1 MCKQSPFQNHGVG
14 GKVNQLGYVAPH
26 VYMGEFQEMGFR
38 ILAGSICIL
47 RNISINSCKSNKQ
60 QFRIHSQSLLKNLG
74 GGQDKP
80 AGIGCPPPVIQN
92 IFID

>member
-1 MCKQSPFQNHGVG
+1 
-14 GKVNQLGYVAPH
+14 
-26 VYMGEFQEMGFR
+26 MGEFQEMGFR

-60 QFRIHSQSLLKNLG
+60 QFRIHSQSLLKNPG

-80 AGIGCPPPVIQN
+80 AGIGCPPPVYGEFQEMGFRILAGSICFLRN
-92 IFID
+92 ISINSCNSN